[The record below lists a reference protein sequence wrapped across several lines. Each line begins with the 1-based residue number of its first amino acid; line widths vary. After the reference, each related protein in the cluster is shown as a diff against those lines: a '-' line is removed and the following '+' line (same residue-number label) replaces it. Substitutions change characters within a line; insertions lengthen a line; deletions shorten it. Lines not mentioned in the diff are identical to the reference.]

1 MQMKKIISITIT
13 SLATLIILLSATLA
27 HHHHQEWVHLVMDT
41 CNMTNCDLDQSI
53 THCHDLPDHS
63 DFDKDC
69 VFEKDYVSACSYD
82 IKFGGLE
89 KQIFHNPFLL
99 YCIND
104 NQLKKFNEAEKKL
117 IYKQYKL
124 PYIPTY
130 VASSVG
136 LRAPPTSLLS
146 SLI

>member
-69 VFEKDYVSACSYD
+69 VFEKDYVSASSYD

-104 NQLKKFNEAEKKL
+104 NQLKKISEAEKKL